1 MFLEDLSGYD
11 VARTEPCIVMITR
24 RSEMG
29 WAPVNQVH
37 LESREKEAKEQK
49 AMNAY
54 YAMRMR
60 QEFGTNLIR

>member
-11 VARTEPCIVMITR
+11 VNRVDRCTVMITR
-24 RSEMG
+24 RSEAG
-29 WAPVNQVH
+29 WVPVNQIH
-37 LESREKEAKEQK
+37 LEGYEEEDKERR

-60 QEFGTNLIR
+60 QKLALR